1 MLMITN
7 VLLILTDILLAVLG
21 VLIWKDS
28 HTKKTADEGNGM
40 CDVGMVSDSVR
51 EKIARIEAR
60 IENEVGVGCSQE
72 ELAQMRAEARKR
84 KRREEE

>member
-1 MLMITN
+1 MLMTVN
-7 VLLILTDILLAVLG
+7 VLLVVTDILLIVLE
-21 VLIWKDS
+21 VLILKDMRIR
-28 HTKKTADEGNGM
+28 KAENEENGM

-51 EKIARIEAR
+51 ERIARMETR
-60 IENEVGVGCSQE
+60 IEKEVGVGCSQE